1 MDLNTVIAAGY
12 TIKDALIVGG
22 VIVGIIILISVL
34 KKLFA
39 KKEESPHVQV
49 TRCQNCGWQG
59 QISRYVGVCPK
70 CSSPLGDRLAKPKD
84 T

>member
-1 MDLNTVIAAGY
+1 MDLNTIVFAGY
-12 TIKDALIVGG
+12 TVKDALIAGG
-22 VIVGIIILISVL
+22 VIVGIIVLISIV

-49 TRCQNCGWQG
+49 TTCRNCGWQG

-70 CSSPLGDRLAKPKD
+70 CNSPLGDRLAKAKNE
-84 T
+84 